1 MNVKK
6 IKRKC
11 AVKGCRNVETYT
23 ISKVR
28 DFGDTVLI
36 CPSCL
41 QEALDAIISNK
52 VRVDYGVEQPKKD
65 TVPPPAVFYNH
76 LISPPGDTLDTVDI
90 LPAAK
95 KEFVCPKCGKVYGS
109 QSGLTTHL
117 KTCGVEK

>member
-11 AVKGCRNVETYT
+11 AVKGCRNVEAYT
-23 ISKVR
+23 ISRVR

-36 CPSCL
+36 CESCL
-41 QEALDAIISNK
+41 KEALDAIK
-52 VRVDYGVEQPKKD
+52 DYGVEQPKKE
-65 TVPPPAVFYNH
+65 TIPPPTVFYNH
-76 LISPPGDTLDTVDI
+76 LISPPGKVDETPPQDI
-90 LPAAK
+90 K

-109 QSGLTTHL
+109 QSGLTGHI

>member
-11 AVKGCRNVETYT
+11 AVKGCRNIESYT
-23 ISKVR
+23 ISKAR

-41 QEALDAIISNK
+41 QEALDAIKS
-52 VRVDYGVEQPKKD
+52 YG
-65 TVPPPAVFYNH
+65 TVKPTPEKTEPPAVFYNH
-76 LISPPGDTLDTVDI
+76 LINSPGDTLDTLDT
-90 LPAAK
+90 LTPTK
-95 KEFVCPKCGKVYGS
+95 KEFICPKCGKVCGS
-109 QSGLTTHL
+109 QSGLTSHS

>member
-11 AVKGCRNVETYT
+11 AVKGCRNVETFT

-36 CPSCL
+36 CPTCL
-41 QEALDAIISNK
+41 EEALQAIK
-52 VRVDYGVEQPKKD
+52 DYDVEKPKKE
-65 TVPPPAVFYNH
+65 TIPPPAVFYNH
-76 LISPPGDTLDTVDI
+76 LISPSGKVDEPPPDT
-90 LPAAK
+90 K
-95 KEFVCPKCGKVYGS
+95 KEFICPKCGKVYGS
-109 QSGLTTHL
+109 QSGLTGHL

>member
-11 AVKGCRNVETYT
+11 AVKGCKNVETFT

-41 QEALDAIISNK
+41 AEALKAVKNYGK
-52 VRVDYGVEQPKKD
+52 VKPK
-65 TVPPPAVFYNH
+65 TNIQPPPAVFYNH
-76 LISPPGDTLDTVDI
+76 LTNPLAEPVDI
-90 LPAAK
+90 TPTQEDVPDDDVVDADD
-95 KEFVCPKCGKVYGS
+95 ETDDIDETDGG
-109 QSGLTTHL
+109 
-117 KTCGVEK
+117 EN